1 MADVIRYSEESVDA
15 LCASLEDMYAQMDD
29 AARKLRNVRITR
41 DTGGSVQISQTVRLS
56 GGRSVGGESL
66 LDFVAGL
73 NRAMREEADA
83 LHDLKMGLG
92 KVRTIFDEEERDMA
106 DMAESLYIGDGTE
119 VTERRIPYGGAAFVT
134 LDLGNARPLGTLA
147 ASNPKPIGKDDAQD
161 LINFYLGDNVVSQF
175 LFWYDSKNERAK
187 LYWKVL
193 TGETKGMTQAEIN
206 AVLTEFVTVAKTA
219 NAVMANDRVEQ
230 LRGVVD
236 MLADWGGEAESDLLK
251 STLMDTV
258 LDGLDVEMPMGTN
271 VEEVIMGV
279 SAMLTAKDMLMDVPQ
294 AQYAQS
300 MLERLEKTGTD
311 KVTIDSVISGQNS
324 AADMALDATVSDYN
338 KKQAT
343 KYAKMLY
350 GIEKSLGMY

>member
-73 NRAMREEADA
+73 NRAMREEADV

-92 KVRTIFDEEERDMA
+92 KVRTIFDEEER

-134 LDLGNARPLGTLA
+134 LDMGNARPLGTLA
-147 ASNPKPIGKDDAQD
+147 ASNPELLGKDDAQD

-206 AVLTEFVTVAKTA
+206 AVLTEFVTAAKTA
-219 NAVMANDRVEQ
+219 NARVEQ